1 MLKSFRVGTKLNP
14 KKMIRKFLVLFLMIA
29 GIGMFMS
36 SCIGPQMVGRST
48 INTVN
53 WVELNLARSNYEVL
67 NRVTATAT
75 VTYDASNRKKPK
87 IIGENN
93 EFQVVVKPF
102 GPVIEFGVVKL
113 GYLTGDIGR
122 TSEVKKGFGRKSGPV
137 VTYVPSDPEIV
148 ARQLAAYRIITEAK
162 ALGADALIE
171 PIISSDVASVGKKVS
186 VIKTTISAKAVV
198 IKLEK

>member
-1 MLKSFRVGTKLNP
+1 
-14 KKMIRKFLVLFLMIA
+14 
-29 GIGMFMS
+29 
-36 SCIGPQMVGRST
+36 MVGRST

-53 WVELNLARSNYEVL
+53 WIELNLARSNYEVL

-75 VTYDASNRKKPK
+75 VTYDATNRKKPK

-93 EFQVVVKPF
+93 EFQIVMKPW
-102 GPVIEFGVVKL
+102 GPVIDFGVLKL
-113 GYLTGDIGR
+113 GYLTGDVGK
-122 TSEVKKGFGRKSGPV
+122 TTEVRKGLGKKSGV
-137 VTYVPSDPEIV
+137 ITYIPTDPEIV

-171 PIISSDVASVGKKVS
+171 PIISSDVASIGKRVS
-186 VIKTTISAKAVV
+186 VIKTTISAKAVS

>member
-1 MLKSFRVGTKLNP
+1 MYRKSL
-14 KKMIRKFLVLFLMIA
+14 ILFLIIV
-29 GIGMFMS
+29 GIGMFIS
-36 SCIGPQMVGRST
+36 SCMGPQMVGRST

-53 WVELNLARSNYEVL
+53 WIELNLDRNNYEVL

-75 VTYDASNRKKPK
+75 VTYDATNRKKPK

-93 EFQVVVKPF
+93 EFQIVMKPW
-102 GPVIEFGVVKL
+102 GPVIDFGVLKL

-122 TSEVKKGFGRKSGPV
+122 TSEVRKGFGKKAGI
-137 VTYVPSDPEIV
+137 VTIIPTDPEMV
-148 ARQLAAYRIITEAK
+148 ARQLAAYRIINEAK

-171 PIISSDVASVGKKVS
+171 PIISSDVASVGKRVS